1 MIEVVNQDV
10 QAEIFLYAAFCFNWI
25 YIDENESIK

>member
-25 YIDENESIK
+25 YIDEMNQ